1 MIPII
6 TIFSFI
12 ELIHEFTTWIDDFST
27 QIIIVYFSLMVLLY
41 LACVL
46 KSYYDDYKQLLKV
59 EENRNGLL
67 NQFNNDLKTKAEL
80 KKQLENKDLYISLM
94 MAYLSDHDIENISMR
109 LNLMKE
115 VMNSAKRNESSKD
128 NQQ

>member
-59 EENRNGLL
+59 EKNRNGLL

-80 KKQLENKDLYISLM
+80 KNQLENKDLYISLM

>member
-1 MIPII
+1 
-6 TIFSFI
+6 
-12 ELIHEFTTWIDDFST
+12 
-27 QIIIVYFSLMVLLY
+27 MVLLY

-80 KKQLENKDLYISLM
+80 KNQLKNKDLYISLM

-115 VMNSAKRNESSKD
+115 VMSSAKRNESSKD

>member
-80 KKQLENKDLYISLM
+80 KNQLKNKDLYISLM

-115 VMNSAKRNESSKD
+115 VMSSAKRNESSKD